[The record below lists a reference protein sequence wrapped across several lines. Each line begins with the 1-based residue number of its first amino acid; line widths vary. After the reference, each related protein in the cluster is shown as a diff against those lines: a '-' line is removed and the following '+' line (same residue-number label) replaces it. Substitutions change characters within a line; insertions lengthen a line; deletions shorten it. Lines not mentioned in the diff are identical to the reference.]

1 MRKLGKG
8 KRQCPL
14 VNKLV
19 HKLNALI
26 CGVYKISNF
35 RNMNFPLFIQQDT
48 VFPK

>member
-1 MRKLGKG
+1 MSII
-8 KRQCPL
+8 
-14 VNKLV
+14 KLV

-35 RNMNFPLFIQQDT
+35 RNVNFPLFIQQDT

>member
-1 MRKLGKG
+1 MRKLGEG
-8 KRQCPL
+8 ERQCPL

-26 CGVYKISNF
+26 SDVYKISNF
-35 RNMNFPLFIQQDT
+35 RNVNFPLFIQQDT